1 VLPSFCCLNLF
12 SLNLLSNGVVN
23 DIELRPMRI
32 TDAIDPL
39 FGRLVEGVA
48 AKTLARHASAHSTH
62 EGWRLFHNTAARC
75 ADDEQKGQHNC

>member
-1 VLPSFCCLNLF
+1 MLPSFCCLNLF

-39 FGRLVEGVA
+39 FGRFVEGVA
-48 AKTLARHASAHSTH
+48 ATT
-62 EGWRLFHNTAARC
+62 EAARVE
-75 ADDEQKGQHNC
+75 ALRRMRP